1 MLIYMLGN
9 EAIQLLVQMQQENM
23 KPDFSTIL
31 SVLPVCAHFAA
42 LQKGKEIHNYTI
54 INGFDLNKF
63 IENALVDMYAKCGS
77 LDNACRVFDSILA
90 KDVVSWNT
98 MIAGYGMHGNGEISL
113 TIFHDM

>member
-23 KPDFSTIL
+23 KPEFSTIV
-31 SVLPVCAHFAA
+31 SVLPVCAHFVA

-77 LDNACRVFDSILA
+77 LDNACRVFDNILA

-98 MIAGYGMHGNGEISL
+98 MIA
-113 TIFHDM
+113 